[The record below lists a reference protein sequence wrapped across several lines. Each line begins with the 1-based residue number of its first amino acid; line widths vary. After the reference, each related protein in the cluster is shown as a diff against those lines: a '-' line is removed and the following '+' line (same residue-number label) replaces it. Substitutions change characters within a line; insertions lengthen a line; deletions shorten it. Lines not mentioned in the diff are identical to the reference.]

1 MFDLFRS
8 RDKAVRYLLG
18 GLLGLVALSMVI
30 TLIPGYGSASRSP
43 DEVVAQVGGEKIT
56 VRQVQLQLQNMM
68 RNKSVPPEM
77 VSMYLPQLI
86 DQMISENAL
95 AYQAGRMGFQV
106 SDTEA
111 GNAIRSMLTQL
122 FPDGNFNKAVYER
135 FLNEQ
140 GLTVPEFEENIRK
153 NLLVLKLRN
162 LALEGVVVS
171 PKEVAQEYNR
181 RNDKI
186 KLDYVVFDPAKLK
199 EQMKVTPA
207 EEMEYFTKNR
217 DKFKLNEKRSFD
229 LLLADQTKL
238 ASTITIPDADLRR
251 DYDTAKDK
259 FRTPERVHARHILIS
274 TTGKSP
280 DEAKKLEAKAADI
293 LKQVK
298 AGGDFAELAKKNS
311 DDPGSAAKGGDLGWV
326 VRGQMVKPFEE
337 ACFTLKPKEISN
349 LVKTEYGFHIVQ
361 VLEKE
366 DARLKPF
373 EEVKDQIAN
382 EKKRQMV
389 GERMQNA
396 VDQAH
401 AALLKNP
408 AQVDQIAQQFGLELI
423 KVANHGPGESLPE
436 LGTNSAVDTAIAALK
451 VHDVTDV
458 FQIGTDKMAVAELT
472 GIQPVRNGEFNEV
485 EPQVK
490 AAVIDERMGLAAQQ
504 RNVKLNYE
512 LKTAGTDLKAIAKK
526 YDMELKSTDEFTR
539 DGAAEGIGPAT
550 YVEEAFNKNV
560 GDMVGPFQVEGKT
573 FYAKVTGKTTA
584 DPAKFQAARGDL
596 LLQLKKK
603 KANERK
609 ELFEDG
615 LVTQLVKE
623 GKIKKYP
630 EAIQNPT
637 QRARS

>member
-43 DEVVAQVGGEKIT
+43 DQVVAEIGGDKIT
-56 VRQVQLQLQNMM
+56 VRQVQMQLQQMM

-77 VSMYLPQLI
+77 VSLYVPQLI
-86 DQMISENAL
+86 DQMISEEAL
-95 AYQAGRMGFQV
+95 AYQAQRMGFEV
-106 SDTEA
+106 SDAETA
-111 GNAIRSMLTQL
+111 NTIRSLLSQL
-122 FPDGNFNKAVYER
+122 FPDGSFNKAVYER

-140 GLTVPEFEENIRK
+140 GLTIPEFEENIRK
-153 NLLVLKLRN
+153 AQLVTKLRN

-171 PKEVAQEYNR
+171 PKEVEQEYHR
-181 RNDKI
+181 RNDKV

-199 EQMKVTPA
+199 SQVKVTQQ
-207 EEMEYFTKNR
+207 EEMDFFNKNR
-217 DKFKLNEKRSFD
+217 DRFKLNEKRSFD
-229 LLLADQTKL
+229 LLLADQAKL
-238 ASTITIPDADLRR
+238 AANITIPDAELRR
-251 DYDTAKDK
+251 DYEANKDN
-259 FRTPERVHARHILIS
+259 FRTPERVHARHILVS

-280 DEAKKLEAKAADI
+280 DEVKKLEAKANDI

-311 DDPGSAAKGGDLGWV
+311 DDPGSATKGGDLGWV

-337 ACFTLKPKEISN
+337 ACFSLKPKEISN

-366 DARLKPF
+366 DARVKPF
-373 EEVKDQIAN
+373 DEVKEQIATS
-382 EKKRQMV
+382 KKRQMV
-389 GERMQNA
+389 VDKMQNA

-401 AALLKNP
+401 AALAKAP
-408 AQVDQIAQQFGLELI
+408 AQAEQIANQYGLQFI
-423 KVANHGPGESLPE
+423 KVANHGPSESLPE
-436 LGTNSAVDTAIAALK
+436 LGTNSAVDTAVAALK
-451 VHDVTDV
+451 VHDVSDV
-458 FQIGTDKMAVAELT
+458 FQIGADKMAVAVLT
-472 GIQPVRNGEFNEV
+472 GIQPVRNGEFAEV

-490 AAVIDERMGLAAQQ
+490 AAVIEDRVAFLSKARE
-504 RNVKLNYE
+504 VKLNFE
-512 LKTAGTDLKAIAKK
+512 LKSAGTDLKAIAKK
-526 YDMELKSTDEFTR
+526 FDLDFKSTDEFNR

-550 YVEEAFNKNV
+550 YLEAAFSKNV
-560 GDMVGPFQVEGKT
+560 GDVVGPLTLEGKI
-573 FYAKVTGKTTA
+573 FYCVVTAKTIA
-584 DPAKFQAARGDL
+584 DPSKFEAQRGEL

-615 LVTQLVKE
+615 LVTELVKQ

-630 EAIQNPT
+630 EAIQSLS